1 MLRRIR
7 IERFRGFELLEAP
20 LQPATVIVGPNSSG
34 KTTLLHAIRFALQ
47 ALADTLHEGT
57 SRLHPDRGADGWIE
71 VIGGTLLLDHTRYLS
86 VADWESLFYSQRTFE
101 NQSFVIRLTFDDL
114 DPIHEIQVTVFC
126 ARNAQLKLHVNVHA
140 PALATRVALLPKK
153 TGAVNNEIV
162 SFIDQHAPHAVLI
175 PSFYGVVR
183 DEEYRSGVVVD
194 RLLGAGDQSHIVR
207 NLIAR
212 LSADEFTRL
221 NAFLQDTLRAEII
234 ERNVSQDS
242 DSVYPLRVRF
252 RDGDGPLELSAAG
265 AGLINLIALYAA
277 LERSRGQRSVI
288 FLLDEPEAHLHPR
301 LQGDMAARVTSLIVQ
316 EFESQV
322 VMATHAV
329 EIVNRLSDRD
339 DVVVLRVDRGS
350 QQVTPLHGQ
359 SQIVS
364 EIGQWADLTPFSLV
378 NFLASRQILFHEG
391 KSDREILEICA
402 RLRYRTAR
410 ARNARFVRWTFAS
423 LEGSGNERIVKLLQ
437 QLIATQVIPSLS
449 DGEPVKLIVVLD
461 RDYERESGIETDDS
475 VKHVHTTRQVW
486 SAHSIESLFLRAE
499 ILIEW
504 LRARWGTQTP
514 ATLPDWIEA
523 AIVAADQNAD
533 LNRAAE
539 GQLLAKITARGL
551 TGEDGAQLRGEKLSV
566 KAHAEAVRLVG
577 SDPARWQR
585 GHDRSRFIL
594 SSIRDRLPASLRGQF
609 PANLAKLLET
619 TTLDDFG
626 DRERPIPTEIRALL
640 DRMTDPG
647 QG

>member
-1 MLRRIR
+1 MLRRVR
-7 IERFRGFELLEAP
+7 IERFRGFELLEAS
-20 LQPATVIVGPNSSG
+20 LQPATVVVGPNSSG
-34 KTTLLHAIRFALQ
+34 KTTLLYAIRFALQ

-57 SRLHPDRGADGWIE
+57 SRLHPKRGAEGWIE
-71 VIGGTLLLDHTRYLS
+71 VIGDTLLLDHTRYLS
-86 VADWESLFYSQRTFE
+86 VADWESLFYSQRTAV
-101 NQSFVIRLTFDDL
+101 NQSFVIGLTFDEQ
-114 DPIHEIQVTVFC
+114 DPIQEVEVTVSC
-126 ARNAQLKLHVNVHA
+126 GNNAQLKLNVNIRA
-140 PALATRVALLPKK
+140 PSLAARVAPLPKK
-153 TGAVNNEIV
+153 TGVVNREIV
-162 SFIDQHAPHAVLI
+162 SFVEQHAPRAVLI

-183 DEEYRSGVVVD
+183 DEEYRSGIMVD

-234 ERNVSQDS
+234 ERTLSQDA

-277 LERSRGQRSVI
+277 LERPRGQRSVI

-301 LQGDMAARVTSLIVQ
+301 LQGDMADRVTSLIVQ
-316 EFESQV
+316 QFESQV

-350 QQVTPLHGQ
+350 QQVTPLYGQ

-391 KSDREILEICA
+391 KSDREILDICA
-402 RLRYRTAR
+402 RLRYRTAPTR
-410 ARNARFVRWTFAS
+410 HARFARWTFAS
-423 LEGSGNERIVKLLQ
+423 LEGSGNEPIVGLLQ
-437 QLIATQVIPSLS
+437 RLIATQVIPNLT
-449 DGEPVKLIVVLD
+449 DGDPVRLIVVLD
-461 RDYERESGIETDDS
+461 RDYEREPGIETLES
-475 VKHVHTTRQVW
+475 AKRVHTTRQVW
-486 SAHSIESLFLRAE
+486 SAHSIESLFLRPE
-499 ILIEW
+499 ILVDW
-504 LRARWGTQTP
+504 LHARWGSQTP
-514 ATLPDWIEA
+514 TALPQWIDA
-523 AIVAADQNAD
+523 SILAADQDAD
-533 LNRAAE
+533 LNHAAE
-539 GQLLAKITARGL
+539 GLLLAKITARGIVDKN
-551 TGEDGAQLRGEKLSV
+551 GVSLRGEKLIV
-566 KAHAEAVRLVG
+566 EAHAEAVRLVG
-577 SDPARWQR
+577 SEPARWQR
-585 GHDRSRFIL
+585 GHDRSRFVL
-594 SSIRDRLPASLRGQF
+594 NFIRDKLPPALRGQF

-619 TTLDDFG
+619 TKIDDFG

-640 DRMTDPG
+640 DRMTEPG